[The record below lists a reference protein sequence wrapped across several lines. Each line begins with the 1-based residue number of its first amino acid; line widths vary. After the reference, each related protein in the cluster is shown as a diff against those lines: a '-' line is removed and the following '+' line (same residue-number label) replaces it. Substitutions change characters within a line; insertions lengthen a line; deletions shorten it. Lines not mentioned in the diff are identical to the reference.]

1 MPGFGRFSNNGF
13 LSFIEDVFFPNP
25 CASKKSA
32 IEITTNEKYVKE
44 KQKTWARRVNLNA
57 GYYFLLLLALSI
69 LNAVYTIDLINDNI
83 ANKEECK
90 NSTLDIIDYGKCILE
105 EGDDKEK
112 SVDYQIF
119 KWALPSIFGQFYFCY
134 VQLMI
139 IVGLCLDGGQSIFA
153 KFFNTKPLQA
163 SYINIYNPRQTL
175 IVANNY
181 NFECKF

>member
-1 MPGFGRFSNNGF
+1 M
-13 LSFIEDVFFPNP
+13 
-25 CASKKSA
+25 
-32 IEITTNEKYVKE
+32 
-44 KQKTWARRVNLNA
+44 NA

-175 IVANNY
+175 IVVNNY
-181 NFECKF
+181 NFECKLQK